1 MKRGTTG
8 GSEKL
13 FSQLKNLRKSL
24 ADHASVPPYVIF
36 SDRSLREMAE
46 IKPCDLHSFKNING
60 VGEVKLEK
68 YGSMFISAIKD
79 FCKENET
86 DTLSPETTE
95 MPVSGDTL
103 EHIFRIDQEI
113 SDLNKKLKELS
124 LQKNTLLDQAVNTG
138 IKEQGNFIL
147 QSSSQSVR
155 HLNLEAFKQLYP
167 QVFMEI
173 GSVRLSDADRV
184 LGKEEVSE
192 LCTLK
197 EITSYK
203 VVER

>member
-1 MKRGTTG
+1 
-8 GSEKL
+8 
-13 FSQLKNLRKSL
+13 
-24 ADHASVPPYVIF
+24 
-36 SDRSLREMAE
+36 
-46 IKPCDLHSFKNING
+46 
-60 VGEVKLEK
+60 
-68 YGSMFISAIKD
+68 
-79 FCKENET
+79 
-86 DTLSPETTE
+86 
-95 MPVSGDTL
+95 
-103 EHIFRIDQEI
+103 
-113 SDLNKKLKELS
+113 
-124 LQKNTLLDQAVNTG
+124 VNTG